1 MTDTQTET
9 MSDDTGSAVVRRIV
23 ETSLHG
29 EPPLTDMVTGAVAG
43 AAQKKRRDRLTMAG
57 ASLAILALG
66 VGVYEVRPG
75 FAGSGHGHGVSVPA
89 GTHTRPV
96 FPPVAESQP
105 LNPTPAAHSA
115 ALKACSQDW
124 SAALSQPASNTLP
137 TTQAEAVDMCTM
149 TGELLMTL
157 LPNAQ
162 VTLPKYPDGGMV
174 SGIGRQWEIQ
184 TAQGKA
190 ILGIS
195 YLWPDSL
202 YEKKH
207 YGPFDECAPN
217 PVAAPTVTYV
227 TGPDGKPFAMRNPNA
242 GHDQEC
248 VQTRPAP
255 QFTGALTLDQG
266 TGGVWYSVVDH
277 DYGRFLIGTGTP
289 QIEVPTRPTSGSF
302 EERDGKYIVPDPNA
316 GSPLTGADWSH
327 LLTDPRLNDFLVR
340 YENYVLTHADAAS
353 FTVSGSKPLQ

>member
-9 MSDDTGSAVVRRIV
+9 MSDDTRSAVVRRIV

-29 EPPLTDMVTGAVAG
+29 EPPLSDMVTGAVAG
-43 AAQKKRRDRLTMAG
+43 AARRKRRDRLTMAG
-57 ASLAILALG
+57 ASLAVLALG
-66 VGVYEVRPG
+66 AGAYEVRPDL
-75 FAGSGHGHGVSVPA
+75 AGSGRHVSVTA

-96 FPPVAESQP
+96 FPPVAGSQP
-105 LNPTPAAHSA
+105 LNPTPAAHAA
-115 ALKACSQDW
+115 ALSDCSQDW

-162 VTLPKYPDGGMV
+162 VTLPKYPDGSMV
-174 SGIGRQWEIQ
+174 GAVGRQWEIQ

-195 YLWPDSL
+195 YLWPDAL
-202 YEKKH
+202 YEKQH
-207 YGPFDECAPN
+207 YGPFDECGPN
-217 PVAAPTVTYV
+217 PVAAPTTTYV

-242 GHDQEC
+242 GHDMEC

-255 QFTGALTLDQG
+255 QFWGALTLDQT
-266 TGGVWYSVVDH
+266 TGGLWYSVVDH
-277 DYGRFLIGTGTP
+277 DYGRYLIGTGTP
-289 QIEVPTRPTSGSF
+289 QIEVPKRPTTGSY
-302 EERDGKYIVPDPNA
+302 EELDGKYIVPDPNA
-316 GSPLTGADWSH
+316 GNPLTRADWSN
-327 LLTDPRLNDFLVR
+327 LLTDPRFNDFLVR

-353 FTVSGSKPLQ
+353 FTVSGSNPLH